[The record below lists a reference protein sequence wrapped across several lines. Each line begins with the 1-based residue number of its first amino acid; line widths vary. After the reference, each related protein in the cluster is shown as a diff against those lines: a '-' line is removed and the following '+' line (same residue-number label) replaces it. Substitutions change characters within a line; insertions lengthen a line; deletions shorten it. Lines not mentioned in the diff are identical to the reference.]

1 MGHEFCF
8 YFVWVVGLECPKDKY
23 CGAAGFMGC
32 GLALHRAIDTLCLC
46 HRWDFVDVGGQW
58 NGAIG
63 RWDKGHQAQA
73 RASDGDG
80 LQQHFSHCF
89 GRPHSAALCAGMPV
103 P

>member
-1 MGHEFCF
+1 
-8 YFVWVVGLECPKDKY
+8 
-23 CGAAGFMGC
+23 MGC

-80 LQQHFSHCF
+80 LQQRFSHCF
-89 GRPHSAALCAGMPV
+89 GVWAFCRFLCRYACAMKGVMVQVCAAPDVQCSASRFSL
-103 P
+103 